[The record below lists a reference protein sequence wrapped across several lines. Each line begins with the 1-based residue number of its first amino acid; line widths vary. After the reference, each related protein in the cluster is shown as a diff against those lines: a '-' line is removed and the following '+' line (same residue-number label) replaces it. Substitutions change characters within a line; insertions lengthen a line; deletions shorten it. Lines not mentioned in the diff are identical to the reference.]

1 LFLILP
7 AGIAAGPVVEKSEDR
22 GHQ

>member
-7 AGIAAGPVVEKSEDR
+7 AGIAAIPVVEKSEDR